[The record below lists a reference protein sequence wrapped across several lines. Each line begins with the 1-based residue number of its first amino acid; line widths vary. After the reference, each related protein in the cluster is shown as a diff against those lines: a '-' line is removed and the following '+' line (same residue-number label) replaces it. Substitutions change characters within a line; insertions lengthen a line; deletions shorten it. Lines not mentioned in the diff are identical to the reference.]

1 MAISAPKSTADIQH
15 SNSRLE
21 KKRRF
26 IRQLA
31 VYLADEPARKSIELQ
46 MGKLSAQE
54 WANLRQTTPLMG
66 YTTVDEAEQL
76 LTEFLG

>member
-1 MAISAPKSTADIQH
+1 MTAPVPKSIAYPNI
-15 SNSRLE
+15 RLE

-31 VYLADEPARKSIELQ
+31 VYLADEPARQSIELQ
-46 MGKLSAQE
+46 MGKPSAQE
-54 WANLRQTTPLMG
+54 WARLRQTTPLMG
-66 YTTVDEAEQL
+66 YATVDEAEQL